1 MKVFIGTSGWSYY
14 SFKGIFYPEE
24 LKSRD
29 WLSFYARHFNA
40 VEINA
45 TFYRLPRKSTFEKW
59 YAETPEDFIF
69 SVKASKVITHVKRL
83 KDVKEE
89 LSNFLDR
96 VSVLKEKARVLLF
109 QLPPSLKYDKA
120 LLEGFFPLLPG
131 EYLNVIEVRHKSF
144 HCEEFFEICRK
155 YNVCLCFSDC
165 GKKYPY
171 AWFEVQTA
179 PFLYV
184 RLHGSPDIYVS
195 NYSKE
200 RLKELAAFLKEFQAE
215 ELFVFFDN
223 TAKGYAVLNALEF
236 KDLLKVGSFETD
248 F

>member
-1 MKVFIGTSGWSYY
+1 MKTFIGTSGWSYY
-14 SFKGIFYPEE
+14 SFKGIFYPEG

-29 WLSFYARHFNA
+29 WLSYYAEHFNA

-59 YAETPEDFIF
+59 YNETPQDFVF

-83 KDVKEE
+83 KDVEEE
-89 LSNFLDR
+89 LAKLLERASA
-96 VSVLKEKARVLLF
+96 LKEKLRVLLF
-109 QLPPSLKYDKA
+109 QLPPSLKFDKE
-120 LLEGFFPLLPG
+120 LLSDFLSRLPTN
-131 EYLNVIEVRHKSF
+131 YLNVIEVRHKSF

-200 RLKELAAFLKEFQAE
+200 RLKELASWLKSFQAKE
-215 ELFVFFDN
+215 IFVFFDN

-236 KDLLKVGSFETD
+236 KSLLNFS
-248 F
+248 